1 MDPKDLPSNSDK
13 MKNKLAEQKPEKM
26 KLKGSVSGDVGVN
39 LTFAKKFRKAMFAE
53 DIKKSLS
60 ETFWQ
65 RVIPEGK
72 AAFMRG
78 LHWLLDAAMNMA
90 GFTKGTGNAPTN
102 YQGYWNG
109 YSSNIPANMV
119 NLNSNGYTQILPQNT
134 GLPNKNDLTFQNLED
149 AKEVLA
155 ALRDH
160 ISEVGYVTVNSLYGM
175 IGRRDIDY
183 TWADYGWTNLDNAKI
198 MDHNGGFRLVLP
210 KASPIDKS

>member
-13 MKNKLAEQKPEKM
+13 MKDKLAEQKPEKM
-26 KLKGSVSGDVGVN
+26 KLKGGVSGDVGVN
-39 LTFAKKFRKAMFAE
+39 LSFGKKFRKAMFAE

-60 ETFWQ
+60 TTFWE
-65 RVIPEGK
+65 RVIPESK

-90 GFTKGTGNAPTN
+90 GFTNGKGTAPTN
-102 YQGYWNG
+102 YQSYWNG

-134 GLPNKNDLTFQNLED
+134 GLPNKNDLTFQDLDD
-149 AKEVLA
+149 AKGVLA

-198 MDHNGGFRLVLP
+198 VDHNGGFRLILP